1 VSAAEAGVNWPA
13 VICRSPR
20 LSLVGL
26 PPAKDGLERRAV
38 CVPTFATSG
47 GTDSLPRVGDVAR
60 TVSEMP
66 TWDGFLL
73 PVLQVLESGETV
85 QARDVQNRVAERLG
99 LTEEQREEAID
110 SGQLRF
116 RNRINWA
123 MSSLARAGALA
134 RPRRGSYTVTDVGRR
149 LLIEH
154 PLRLDEVDLRKIPEY
169 RDHVPA
175 RRTNLSH
182 MASIENVDRNSDLEP
197 VEQIDAGI
205 ARLRAEVAAQ
215 LLERLRA
222 TSPDFL
228 EQSVLDVL
236 VAMGYGGVEQRA
248 RRIGGSG
255 DGGVDGVID
264 QDPLGLARIYVQA
277 KRYASDN
284 AVGRPQVQ
292 GFVGALHGQQAN
304 QGIFITTS
312 SFSRDAIEYA
322 RSVNASVI
330 LIDGVRFANL
340 MIDRGVGVQ
349 AVKTYTVVKL
359 DEDYFE

>member
-1 VSAAEAGVNWPA
+1 MG
-13 VICRSPR
+13 
-20 LSLVGL
+20 
-26 PPAKDGLERRAV
+26 DGAQ
-38 CVPTFATSG
+38 
-47 GTDSLPRVGDVAR
+47 

-73 PVLQVLESGETV
+73 PILQVLRDGETV
-85 QARDVQNRVAERLG
+85 QARDVQDRVAEHVG
-99 LTEEQREEAID
+99 LTEDQRGEVLD

-116 RNRINWA
+116 RNRIGWA
-123 MSSLARAGALA
+123 VSSLARAGALA

-149 LLIEH
+149 LLAEH
-154 PLRLDEVDLRKIPEY
+154 PHRLDEVDLRQIPAY
-169 RDHVPA
+169 RDHVPV
-175 RRTNLSH
+175 RRTNSFRV
-182 MASIENVDRNSDLEP
+182 APGEESERSSDLDP

-205 ARLRAEVAAQ
+205 ARLRGEVAAQ

-222 TSPDFL
+222 ASPDFL

-236 VAMGYGGVEQRA
+236 VAMGYGGFEQRA

-284 AVGRPQVQ
+284 IVGRPQVQ
-292 GFVGALHGQQAN
+292 GFVGALHGQQAS

-312 SFSRDAIEYA
+312 SFSREAIDYA

-330 LIDGVRFANL
+330 LIDGERFANL

-349 AVKTYTVVKL
+349 AVQTYTIVKL

>member
-1 VSAAEAGVNWPA
+1 
-13 VICRSPR
+13 
-20 LSLVGL
+20 
-26 PPAKDGLERRAV
+26 
-38 CVPTFATSG
+38 
-47 GTDSLPRVGDVAR
+47 
-60 TVSEMP
+60 MP

-73 PVLQVLESGETV
+73 PVLRVLQDGRTV
-85 QARDVQNRVAERLG
+85 SARDLQDQVADCVG
-99 LTEEQREEAID
+99 LINAQRDEVLQ

-116 RNRINWA
+116 RNRIGWA
-123 MSSLARAGALA
+123 ASSLARAGAVS
-134 RPRRGSYTVTDVGRR
+134 RPRRGSYTITETGRR
-149 LLIEH
+149 LLAEH
-154 PLRLDEVDLRKIPEY
+154 PRSLDEVHLRQIPAY

-175 RRTNLSH
+175 RRSDV
-182 MASIENVDRNSDLEP
+182 ASIRSSTRDESSTLDP

-222 TSPDFL
+222 ASPDFL
-228 EQSVLDVL
+228 EQAVLDVL

-248 RRIGGSG
+248 RRIGGGG

-277 KRYASDN
+277 KRYAAENS
-284 AVGRPQVQ
+284 VGRPQVQ
-292 GFVGALHGQQAN
+292 GFVGALHGHQAN
-304 QGIFITTS
+304 QGVFITTS
-312 SFSRDAIEYA
+312 SFSRDAIDYA

-330 LIDGVRFANL
+330 LIDGERFASL

-349 AVKTYTVVKL
+349 AVQTFTIVKL

>member
-1 VSAAEAGVNWPA
+1 MA
-13 VICRSPR
+13 
-20 LSLVGL
+20 
-26 PPAKDGLERRAV
+26 
-38 CVPTFATSG
+38 
-47 GTDSLPRVGDVAR
+47 
-60 TVSEMP
+60 

-73 PVLQVLESGETV
+73 PVLQVLKDGETV
-85 QARDVQNRVAERLG
+85 QARDLQDRVADHVG
-99 LTEEQREEAID
+99 LTPEQRDEVLD
-110 SGQLRF
+110 SGQLRY
-116 RNRINWA
+116 RNRIGWA
-123 MSSLARAGALA
+123 VSSLARAGALT

-149 LLIEH
+149 LLAEH
-154 PLRLDEVDLRKIPEY
+154 PERIDEVDLRQIPAY

-175 RRTNLSH
+175 RRANSSPVVPVTD
-182 MASIENVDRNSDLEP
+182 DRSSSDLDP

-215 LLERLRA
+215 LVERLRA
-222 TSPDFL
+222 ATPDFL

-277 KRYASDN
+277 KRYAADN
-284 AVGRPQVQ
+284 IVGRPQVQ

-304 QGIFITTS
+304 QGVFITTS
-312 SFSRDAIEYA
+312 SFSREAMDYA

-330 LIDGVRFANL
+330 LIDGERFANL

-349 AVKTYTVVKL
+349 AVQTYTIVKL

>member
-1 VSAAEAGVNWPA
+1 
-13 VICRSPR
+13 
-20 LSLVGL
+20 
-26 PPAKDGLERRAV
+26 
-38 CVPTFATSG
+38 
-47 GTDSLPRVGDVAR
+47 
-60 TVSEMP
+60 MP

-73 PVLQVLESGETV
+73 PVLRVLQDGRTV
-85 QARDVQNRVAERLG
+85 SARDLQDQVADCVG
-99 LTEEQREEAID
+99 LINAQRDEVLQ

-116 RNRINWA
+116 RNRIGWA
-123 MSSLARAGALA
+123 ASSLARAGAVS
-134 RPRRGSYTVTDVGRR
+134 RPRRGSYTITETGRR
-149 LLIEH
+149 LLAEH
-154 PLRLDEVDLRKIPEY
+154 PRSLDEVHLRQIPAY

-175 RRTNLSH
+175 RRSDV
-182 MASIENVDRNSDLEP
+182 ASIRSSTRDESSTLDP

-222 TSPDFL
+222 ASPDFL
-228 EQSVLDVL
+228 EQAVLDVL

-277 KRYASDN
+277 KRYAAENS
-284 AVGRPQVQ
+284 VGRPQVQ
-292 GFVGALHGQQAN
+292 GFVGALHGHQAN
-304 QGIFITTS
+304 QGVFITTS
-312 SFSRDAIEYA
+312 SFSREAIDYA

-330 LIDGVRFANL
+330 LVDGERFASL

-349 AVKTYTVVKL
+349 AVQTFTIVKL

>member
-1 VSAAEAGVNWPA
+1 
-13 VICRSPR
+13 
-20 LSLVGL
+20 
-26 PPAKDGLERRAV
+26 
-38 CVPTFATSG
+38 
-47 GTDSLPRVGDVAR
+47 
-60 TVSEMP
+60 MP

-73 PVLQVLESGETV
+73 PVLQVLKDGETV
-85 QARDVQNRVAERLG
+85 QARDLHDRVADHVG
-99 LTEEQREEAID
+99 LTPEQRDEVLD
-110 SGQLRF
+110 SGQLRY
-116 RNRINWA
+116 RNRIGWA
-123 MSSLARAGALA
+123 VSSLARAGALT
-134 RPRRGSYTVTDVGRR
+134 RPRRGSYTVTDGGRR
-149 LLIEH
+149 LLAEH
-154 PLRLDEVDLRKIPEY
+154 PERIDEFDLRQIPAY

-175 RRTNLSH
+175 RRANS
-182 MASIENVDRNSDLEP
+182 SPVVPVKDDRSSDLDP
-197 VEQIDAGI
+197 MEQIDAGI

-222 TSPDFL
+222 ATPDFL

-277 KRYASDN
+277 KRYAADN
-284 AVGRPQVQ
+284 IVGRPQVQ

-304 QGIFITTS
+304 QGVFITTS
-312 SFSRDAIEYA
+312 SFSREATDYA

-330 LIDGVRFANL
+330 LIDGERFANL

-349 AVKTYTVVKL
+349 AVQTYTIVKL

>member
-1 VSAAEAGVNWPA
+1 M
-13 VICRSPR
+13 R
-20 LSLVGL
+20 
-26 PPAKDGLERRAV
+26 DGDRA
-38 CVPTFATSG
+38 
-47 GTDSLPRVGDVAR
+47 
-60 TVSEMP
+60 VSEMP

-73 PVLQVLESGETV
+73 PVLRVLQDGRTV
-85 QARDVQNRVAERLG
+85 SARDLQDQVADCVG
-99 LTEEQREEAID
+99 LINAQRDEVLQ

-116 RNRINWA
+116 RNRIGWA
-123 MSSLARAGALA
+123 ASSLARAGAVS
-134 RPRRGSYTVTDVGRR
+134 RPRRGSYTITETGRR
-149 LLIEH
+149 LLAEH
-154 PLRLDEVDLRKIPEY
+154 PRSLDEVHLRQIPAY

-175 RRTNLSH
+175 RRSDV
-182 MASIENVDRNSDLEP
+182 ASIRSSTRDESSTLDP

-222 TSPDFL
+222 ASPDFL
-228 EQSVLDVL
+228 EQAVLDVL

-248 RRIGGSG
+248 RRIGGGG

-277 KRYASDN
+277 KRYAAENS
-284 AVGRPQVQ
+284 VGRPQVQ
-292 GFVGALHGQQAN
+292 GFVGALHGHQAN
-304 QGIFITTS
+304 QGVFITTS
-312 SFSRDAIEYA
+312 SFSREAIDYA

-330 LIDGVRFANL
+330 LVDGERFASL

-349 AVKTYTVVKL
+349 AVQTFTIVKL